1 MCTARSMK
9 NRAVVDMIAESGPRL
24 AELAVM
30 SHSSISGQIFLRVRS
45 CYTGVAYG
53 WNESQPEAGREA
65 LHSSLF
71 TGCKS
76 RGRRRGSG
84 EETAWWPLM
93 GNTSKAERRVRQ
105 VLSCHVSFPLCRR
118 GDDRSPQAEEGTGL
132 RLPGSSC
139 ASFDLSWSR
148 GVRDVS

>member
-1 MCTARSMK
+1 M
-9 NRAVVDMIAESGPRL
+9 
-24 AELAVM
+24 
-30 SHSSISGQIFLRVRS
+30 
-45 CYTGVAYG
+45 AYG

-105 VLSCHVSFPLCRR
+105 VLSCHVLFPSA
-118 GDDRSPQAEEGTGL
+118 GEEMIEALKQKKGQDFG
-132 RLPGSSC
+132 LPGSSC